1 MKRRIHVCL
10 VTLNLVICWAAVARA
25 QVQVIDE
32 TAEKSIHLTVSSTE
46 GPPQSEVSV
55 QASLSTG
62 HDVEVVSISVN
73 ITFPNKI
80 LSFAWAG
87 KSGLAE
93 GAGTQIKMEVEVDT
107 EDQDKS
113 ILKLTLSSSEERE
126 SSKALPEG
134 PIAEIAFTISEDAQP
149 GTQITL
155 RSEASAITTADPPK
169 QIEPITTEDGGI
181 LVIESLIFSCFF
193 YMH

>member
-1 MKRRIHVCL
+1 MKRRIHVGL
-10 VTLNLVICWAAVARA
+10 VTLNLVICLAAVARA
-25 QVQVIDE
+25 QVIE
-32 TAEKSIHLTVSSTE
+32 EKSEKSIHLTVSSTE
-46 GPPQSEVSV
+46 GPPQSEVLV

-80 LSFAWAG
+80 LFFAWAG

-93 GAGTQIKMEVEVDT
+93 GAGTEMKMEVETDT

-113 ILKLTLSSSEERE
+113 ILRLTLSSTEERE
-126 SSKALPEG
+126 SYKALPEG

-155 RSEASAITTADPPK
+155 RSEASAMTTADPPK
-169 QIEPITTEDGGI
+169 QREPITTEDGRI
-181 LVIESLIFSCFF
+181 SVIESLIFSCFF